1 MSPHDKTKRVKL
13 LNQDWK
19 IGNAADFLNLSSQ
32 EARYIELKVGLAQY
46 LQKKRTAKHLTQAN
60 LAKMI
65 HSSQSRVA
73 KMEQSDS
80 TVSVDLLVR
89 SLFALGTS
97 RIELAKVFSH
107 NQFKKAA

>member
-1 MSPHDKTKRVKL
+1 MNKAKRAKLQQYGWKTG
-13 LNQDWK
+13 D
-19 IGNAADFLNLSSQ
+19 AADFLNLSP
-32 EARYIELKVGLAQY
+32 EETHYLELKVALAQY
-46 LQKKRTAKHLTQAN
+46 LQKKRTHKHLTQAS
-60 LAKMI
+60 LAKMV

-73 KMEQSDS
+73 KMEQSDA

-97 RIELAKVFSH
+97 RTELARVFSQ